1 MKHLGD
7 ITKINGAGA
16 PVVNVIIGET
26 KKRTPH
32 YFCEKD
38 YSKEVNSDDFCHIID
53 KALSTI
59 AEMKE
64 NADV

>member
-1 MKHLGD
+1 MVKIALCKLGK
-7 ITKINGAGA
+7 THS
-16 PVVNVIIGET
+16 ET

-59 AEMKE
+59 AERKE